1 MDAPKVRVFSTPTCP
16 YCYTLKKFLT
26 NKGVAFEDVDVGKD
40 EIAASLLVEKTGQMG
55 VPVIDINGEFI
66 VGFEKKKICQL
77 LNIQ

>member
-40 EIAASLLVEKTGQMG
+40 ENAASLLVEKTGQMG
-55 VPVIDINGEFI
+55 VPVISIGEEFI
-66 VGFEKKKICQL
+66 VGFEKKKICEL
-77 LNIQ
+77 LNIK